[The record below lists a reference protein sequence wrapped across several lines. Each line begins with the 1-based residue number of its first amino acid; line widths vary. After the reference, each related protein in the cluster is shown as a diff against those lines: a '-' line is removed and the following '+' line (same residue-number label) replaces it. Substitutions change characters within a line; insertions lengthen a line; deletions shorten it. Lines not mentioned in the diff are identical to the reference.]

1 MSSKSEVSAA
11 SVFAAMYAPAYPR
24 QSFEPERSPVYLDGG
39 NVPRKGKPDYVC
51 HQARTVTFI
60 EWKFGRLNRHLSQA
74 SSHEALQA
82 EYGYHRPQSHDF
94 LSDHFWFN
102 GYPSGKVVC
111 LDHGHNHSLYKVLA
125 LQSLHSW
132 EQYVVV
138 FKLPPK
144 PEDAEAYCNAGL
156 IWCTQA
162 TAQRLLACID
172 LNAHGVPYPFYLRTT
187 KYTVIV
193 QPGPPTSPEARRVVF
208 EATIAT
214 EIAARHASATR
225 AAADIAAGL
234 LPF

>member
-1 MSSKSEVSAA
+1 MSSVSERSAA
-11 SVFAAMYAPAYPR
+11 PVFASMFAPAFPR
-24 QSFEPERSPVYLDGG
+24 QRFEPELSPIYLDGG
-39 NVPRKGKPDYVC
+39 NVSRKGKPDYVC

-60 EWKFGRLNRHLSQA
+60 EWKFGKLNRHLSQA

-102 GYPSGKVVC
+102 GYPSGKVIC

-132 EQYVVV
+132 AQYVVV

-144 PEDAEAYCNAGL
+144 PEDAKAYCEAGL
-156 IWCTQA
+156 VFCTQA
-162 TAQRLLACID
+162 TLYKLLASID
-172 LNAHGVPYPFYLRTT
+172 LCAHGVPFPFAFHTT
-187 KYTVIV
+187 KYSVTV

-208 EATIAT
+208 EAVVAAET
-214 EIAARHASATR
+214 AARDASATK